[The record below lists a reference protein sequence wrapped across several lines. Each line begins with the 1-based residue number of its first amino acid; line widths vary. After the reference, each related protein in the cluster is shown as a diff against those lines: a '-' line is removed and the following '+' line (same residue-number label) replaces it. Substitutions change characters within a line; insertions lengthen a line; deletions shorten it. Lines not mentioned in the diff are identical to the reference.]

1 MWEIIKIKD
10 IMTRDVITVDKD
22 TLILDTAKL
31 MEEKNISSVIVAEG
45 GMPVGIVTERDL
57 VRKVIIKDLDAK
69 SPVSTIMSSPLVTV
83 SKEENISSAAE
94 LMMKKKIRRLPVVDK
109 GKLMGIVTETNISTT
124 SPKAISE
131 FSQTID
137 KIDKILKDL

>member
-22 TLILDTAKL
+22 TSILDTAKL

>member
-1 MWEIIKIKD
+1 
-10 IMTRDVITVDKD
+10 
-22 TLILDTAKL
+22 

>member
-1 MWEIIKIKD
+1 VWEIIKIKD

-22 TLILDTAKL
+22 TSILDTAKL